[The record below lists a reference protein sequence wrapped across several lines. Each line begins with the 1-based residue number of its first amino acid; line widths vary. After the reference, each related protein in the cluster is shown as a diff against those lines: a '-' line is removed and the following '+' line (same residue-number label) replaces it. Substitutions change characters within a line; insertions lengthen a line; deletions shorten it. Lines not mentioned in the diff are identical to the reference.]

1 MLHIDSISK
10 TFDGKVILDK
20 VNLKIGNSELKI
32 LRGKN
37 GSGKTTF
44 LKIIASLMSF
54 NSGRIFFNDI
64 ENCKKTTLRKNI
76 FYLGDAPGFYK
87 FLSPLQNIELGLS
100 LRKSDISKEKII
112 LTLNKFDLGNYINK
126 SVGIFSKGMLQRLKF
141 AYASLLDWK
150 VGLLDEPLNGL
161 DDEGVELFNQCI
173 ELWIE
178 NKQSVLL
185 VTHNT
190 DYITNSKYETLY
202 LKNKKISS

>member
-32 LRGKN
+32 LKGKN

-64 ENCKKTTLRKNI
+64 ENCKKTILRKNI

-100 LRKSDISKEKII
+100 LRKSDISKDKII

-161 DDEGVELFNQCI
+161 DDEGVKLFNECI

-190 DYITNSKYETLY
+190 DYIINSKYDTLY

>member
-100 LRKSDISKEKII
+100 LRKSDVPKEKII
-112 LTLNKFDLGNYINK
+112 LTLNKFELGNYINK

-190 DYITNSKYETLY
+190 DYIANSKYDTLY

>member
-1 MLHIDSISK
+1 MLSNY
-10 TFDGKVILDK
+10 T
-20 VNLKIGNSELKI
+20 
-32 LRGKN
+32 
-37 GSGKTTF
+37 
-44 LKIIASLMSF
+44 
-54 NSGRIFFNDI
+54 
-64 ENCKKTTLRKNI
+64 
-76 FYLGDAPGFYK
+76 
-87 FLSPLQNIELGLS
+87 
-100 LRKSDISKEKII
+100 
-112 LTLNKFDLGNYINK
+112 NKP
-126 SVGIFSKGMLQRLKF
+126 VGIFSKGMLQRLKF

-190 DYITNSKYETLY
+190 DYIANSKHDTLY

>member
-100 LRKSDISKEKII
+100 LRKADIPREKII
-112 LTLNKFDLGNYINK
+112 LTLNKFELGNYINK

-161 DDEGVELFNQCI
+161 DDEGVKLFNECI

-190 DYITNSKYETLY
+190 DYIINSKYDTLY

>member
-10 TFDGKVILDK
+10 TFDGKVILDN

-100 LRKSDISKEKII
+100 LRKSDIPKEKII

-150 VGLLDEPLNGL
+150 VGLFDEPLNGL
-161 DDEGVELFNQCI
+161 DDEGVKLFNECI

-190 DYITNSKYETLY
+190 DYIINSKYDTLY

>member
-1 MLHIDSISK
+1 M
-10 TFDGKVILDK
+10 
-20 VNLKIGNSELKI
+20 
-32 LRGKN
+32 
-37 GSGKTTF
+37 
-44 LKIIASLMSF
+44 
-54 NSGRIFFNDI
+54 
-64 ENCKKTTLRKNI
+64 
-76 FYLGDAPGFYK
+76 
-87 FLSPLQNIELGLS
+87 
-100 LRKSDISKEKII
+100 
-112 LTLNKFDLGNYINK
+112 NKFDLGNYINK

-190 DYITNSKYETLY
+190 DYINNSKYDTLY

>member
-100 LRKSDISKEKII
+100 LRKSDVPKEKII
-112 LTLNKFDLGNYINK
+112 LTLNKFELGNYINK

-141 AYASLLDWK
+141 AYASLFDWK

-161 DDEGVELFNQCI
+161 DDEGVKLFNECI

-178 NKQSVLL
+178 NKQSVLF

-190 DYITNSKYETLY
+190 DYITNIKYDTLY

>member
-87 FLSPLQNIELGLS
+87 FLSPLQNIKLGLS
-100 LRKSDISKEKII
+100 LRKADIPKEKII
-112 LTLNKFDLGNYINK
+112 LTLNKFELGNYINK
-126 SVGIFSKGMLQRLKF
+126 SVGVFSKGMLQRLKF

-161 DDEGVELFNQCI
+161 DDEGVKLFNECI

-190 DYITNSKYETLY
+190 DYITNSKYDTLY

>member
-10 TFDGKVILDK
+10 TFDGKVILDN

-100 LRKSDISKEKII
+100 LRKSDIPKEKII

-190 DYITNSKYETLY
+190 DYITNSKYDTLY

>member
-10 TFDGKVILDK
+10 TFDGKAILDK

-100 LRKSDISKEKII
+100 LRKADIPKEKII
-112 LTLNKFDLGNYINK
+112 LTLNKFELGNYINK

-141 AYASLLDWK
+141 AYASLFDWK

-161 DDEGVELFNQCI
+161 DDEGVKLFNECI

-190 DYITNSKYETLY
+190 DYITNIKYDTLY

>member
-76 FYLGDAPGFYK
+76 FYLGDSPGFYK

-100 LRKSDISKEKII
+100 LRKSDIPKEKII

-190 DYITNSKYETLY
+190 DYIINSKYDTLY

>member
-10 TFDGKVILDK
+10 TFDGKVILDN

>member
-37 GSGKTTF
+37 GSGKTTL

-100 LRKSDISKEKII
+100 LRKSDIPKEKII
-112 LTLNKFDLGNYINK
+112 LTLKKFELGNYINK

-161 DDEGVELFNQCI
+161 DDEGVKLFNECI

-190 DYITNSKYETLY
+190 DYIINSKYDTLY

>member
-20 VNLKIGNSELKI
+20 VNLKIRNSELKI

-100 LRKSDISKEKII
+100 LRKADIPKEKII
-112 LTLNKFDLGNYINK
+112 LTLNKFELGNYINK

-161 DDEGVELFNQCI
+161 DDEGVKLFNECI

-190 DYITNSKYETLY
+190 DYITNSKYDTLY

>member
-10 TFDGKVILDK
+10 TFDGKVILDN

-100 LRKSDISKEKII
+100 LRKAYIPKEKII
-112 LTLNKFDLGNYINK
+112 LTLNKFELGNYINK

-161 DDEGVELFNQCI
+161 DDEGVKLFNECI

-190 DYITNSKYETLY
+190 DYIINSKYDTLY

>member
-32 LRGKN
+32 LKGKN

-44 LKIIASLMSF
+44 LKIVASLMSF

-87 FLSPLQNIELGLS
+87 FLSPLQNIELGTS
-100 LRKSDISKEKII
+100 LRKADIPKEKII
-112 LTLNKFDLGNYINK
+112 LTLNKFELGNYINK

-161 DDEGVELFNQCI
+161 DDEGVKLFNECI

-190 DYITNSKYETLY
+190 DYIINSKYDTLY

>member
-1 MLHIDSISK
+1 MLYIDSISK
-10 TFDGKVILDK
+10 TFDGKVILDN

-190 DYITNSKYETLY
+190 DYITNSKYDTLY

>member
-20 VNLKIGNSELKI
+20 VNLKIRNSELKI

-64 ENCKKTTLRKNI
+64 KNCKKTTLRKNI

-100 LRKSDISKEKII
+100 LRKADIPKEKII
-112 LTLNKFDLGNYINK
+112 LTLNKFELGNYINK

-161 DDEGVELFNQCI
+161 DDEGVKLFNECI

-190 DYITNSKYETLY
+190 DYIINSKYDTLY

>member
-20 VNLKIGNSELKI
+20 VNLKIGNSEFKV

-100 LRKSDISKEKII
+100 LRKADIPKEKII
-112 LTLNKFDLGNYINK
+112 LTLNKFELGNYINK

-161 DDEGVELFNQCI
+161 DDEGVKLFNECI
-173 ELWIE
+173 EIWIE

-190 DYITNSKYETLY
+190 DYITNSKYDTLY

>member
-100 LRKSDISKEKII
+100 LRKADIPKEKII
-112 LTLNKFDLGNYINK
+112 LTLNKFELGNYINK

-161 DDEGVELFNQCI
+161 DDEGVKLFNECI

-190 DYITNSKYETLY
+190 DYIINSKYDTLY

>member
-76 FYLGDAPGFYK
+76 FYLGDDPGFYK

-100 LRKSDISKEKII
+100 LRKSDVPKEKII
-112 LTLNKFDLGNYINK
+112 FTLNKFELGNYMNK

-161 DDEGVELFNQCI
+161 DDEGVKLFNECI

-190 DYITNSKYETLY
+190 EYITNSKYDTLF

>member
-32 LRGKN
+32 LKGKN

-54 NSGRIFFNDI
+54 NSGKIFFNDI

-100 LRKSDISKEKII
+100 LRKSDVPKEKII
-112 LTLNKFDLGNYINK
+112 LTLNKFELGNYLDK

-161 DDEGVELFNQCI
+161 DDQGVKLFNECI

-190 DYITNSKYETLY
+190 DYITNNNYDLIY

>member
-76 FYLGDAPGFYK
+76 FYLGDDPGFYK

-100 LRKSDISKEKII
+100 LRKADIPKEKII
-112 LTLNKFDLGNYINK
+112 LTLNKFELGNYINK

-161 DDEGVELFNQCI
+161 DDEGVKLFNECI

-190 DYITNSKYETLY
+190 DYIINSKYDTLY

>member
-10 TFDGKVILDK
+10 TFDGKVILDN

-190 DYITNSKYETLY
+190 DYITYSKYDTLY

>member
-64 ENCKKTTLRKNI
+64 KNCKKTTLRKNI

-100 LRKSDISKEKII
+100 LRKADIPKEKII
-112 LTLNKFDLGNYINK
+112 LTLNKFELGNYINK

-161 DDEGVELFNQCI
+161 DDEGVKLFNECI

-190 DYITNSKYETLY
+190 DYIINSKYDTLY

>member
-10 TFDGKVILDK
+10 TFDGKVILDN

-100 LRKSDISKEKII
+100 LRKAYIPKEKII
-112 LTLNKFDLGNYINK
+112 LTLNKFELGNYINK

-190 DYITNSKYETLY
+190 DYIINSKYDTLY

>member
-10 TFDGKVILDK
+10 TFDGKVILDN

-100 LRKSDISKEKII
+100 LRKSDISKDKII

-161 DDEGVELFNQCI
+161 DDEGVKLFNECI

-190 DYITNSKYETLY
+190 DYIINSKYDTLY

>member
-10 TFDGKVILDK
+10 TFDGKVILDN

-100 LRKSDISKEKII
+100 LRKSDIPKEKII
-112 LTLNKFDLGNYINK
+112 LTLNKFELGNYINK

-190 DYITNSKYETLY
+190 DYIINSKYDTLY

>member
-10 TFDGKVILDK
+10 TFDGKVILDN

-54 NSGRIFFNDI
+54 NNGRIFFNDI

-100 LRKSDISKEKII
+100 LRKSDIPKEKII
-112 LTLNKFDLGNYINK
+112 LTLKKFDLGNYINK

-161 DDEGVELFNQCI
+161 DDEGVKLFNECI

-190 DYITNSKYETLY
+190 DYIANSKYDTLY

>member
-100 LRKSDISKEKII
+100 LRKADIPKEKII
-112 LTLNKFDLGNYINK
+112 LTLNKFELGNYINK

-161 DDEGVELFNQCI
+161 DDEGIKLFNECI

-178 NKQSVLL
+178 NKQSVIL

-190 DYITNSKYETLY
+190 DFIINSQYDTLY

>member
-100 LRKSDISKEKII
+100 LRKSDIPKEKII
-112 LTLNKFDLGNYINK
+112 LTLNKFELGNYINK

-161 DDEGVELFNQCI
+161 DDEGVKLFNECI

-190 DYITNSKYETLY
+190 DYIINSKYDILY

>member
-1 MLHIDSISK
+1 MLHIDTISK

-20 VNLKIGNSELKI
+20 VNLKIRNSELKI

-76 FYLGDAPGFYK
+76 FYLGDSPGFYK

-190 DYITNSKYETLY
+190 DYIANSKYDTLY

>member
-20 VNLKIGNSELKI
+20 VNLKIRNSELKI

-100 LRKSDISKEKII
+100 LRKEDIPKEKII
-112 LTLNKFDLGNYINK
+112 LTLNKFELGNYMNK

-161 DDEGVELFNQCI
+161 DDEGVKLFNECI

-190 DYITNSKYETLY
+190 DYIINSKYDTLY

>member
-10 TFDGKVILDK
+10 TFDGKVILDN

-190 DYITNSKYETLY
+190 DYIINSKYDTLY

>member
-10 TFDGKVILDK
+10 TFDGKVILDN

-64 ENCKKTTLRKNI
+64 KNCKKTTLRKNI

-100 LRKSDISKEKII
+100 LRKADIPKEKII
-112 LTLNKFDLGNYINK
+112 LTLNKFELGNYINK

-190 DYITNSKYETLY
+190 DYITNSKYDTLY

>member
-54 NSGRIFFNDI
+54 NSGRIFFNDV
-64 ENCKKTTLRKNI
+64 ENCKKATLRKNI

-100 LRKSDISKEKII
+100 LRKSDIPKEKII
-112 LTLNKFDLGNYINK
+112 LTLNKFELGNYINK

-161 DDEGVELFNQCI
+161 DDEGVKLFNECI

-190 DYITNSKYETLY
+190 DYIINSKYDTLY

>member
-54 NSGRIFFNDI
+54 NSGRIFFNDV
-64 ENCKKTTLRKNI
+64 ENCKKATLRKNI

-87 FLSPLQNIELGLS
+87 FLSPLQNIELGIS
-100 LRKSDISKEKII
+100 LRKADIPKEKII
-112 LTLNKFDLGNYINK
+112 LTLNKFELGNYINK

-161 DDEGVELFNQCI
+161 DDEGVKLFNECI

-190 DYITNSKYETLY
+190 DYIINSKYDTLY